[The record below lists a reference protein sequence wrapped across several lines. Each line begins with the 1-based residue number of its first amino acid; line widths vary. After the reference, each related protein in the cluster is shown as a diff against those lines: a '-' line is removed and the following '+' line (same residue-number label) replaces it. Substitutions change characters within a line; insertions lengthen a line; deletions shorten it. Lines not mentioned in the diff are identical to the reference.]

1 MGKLNADL
9 STNNLIHVSNL
20 LKENKLK
27 SNSKKKIK
35 ILNNNNNFNLNNEI
49 LLKQDHLFKF
59 KNNELEQNLDNINDL
74 ESAIINKDRLIEQT
88 NNDNQ
93 NNSDSI
99 YLLIIGF
106 IISILL
112 LISIIL
118 FVNQF
123 INTKLFSLLFM
134 IYLICFITLFLYK
147 FNIFYMK
154 TFLNFFSNRRK
165 IKLEESV
172 TGLPNTIYKNVQY
185 SLYGDKKDFIDK
197 NCICPSDSENSYID
211 DEADQVDIKP
221 GYFYYDT
228 NSPKQLL
235 HPNGGSK
242 INVAQEDN
250 ETIYNKIDWVNHD
263 NVMYSE
269 EQDSGNY
276 QINPNNQLKNGQL
289 VNDVTYTINL

>member
-1 MGKLNADL
+1 MKIPNTDL
-9 STNNLIHVSNL
+9 KTNNLIHISNL
-20 LKENKLK
+20 LKNNKLK
-27 SNSKKKIK
+27 SDSKNNFKI
-35 ILNNNNNFNLNNEI
+35 IYNNNDFNLNNEI
-49 LLKQDHLFKF
+49 LLKQDQLFQM

-93 NNSDSI
+93 DNSDSI

-106 IISILL
+106 ILSILL

-123 INTKLFSLLFM
+123 INKKLFSLLFM

-147 FNIFYMK
+147 FNIFYVK

-172 TGLPNTIYKNVQY
+172 TGIPSTIYKNVQY

-197 NCICPSDSENSYID
+197 NCICPSDSEDSYIN
-211 DEADQVDIKP
+211 DEADIVDIKQ
-221 GYFYYDT
+221 GYFYYDN

-235 HPNGGSK
+235 HPDGGSK
-242 INVAQEDN
+242 IDVAQEDN
-250 ETIYNKIDWVNHD
+250 EPIFDKIEWVNHD

-269 EQDSGNY
+269 EDSGNY

-289 VNDVTYTINL
+289 VNDITYTINL